1 MASTLQDLLAQRE
14 ALEQKITELRAAE
27 MSEAI
32 SKIHALIE
40 EYGLTQDE
48 IFGRTSS
55 AKVRKTSGS
64 KVAPVYRDPV
74 TGATWS
80 ARGRTPKWLE
90 GKNREDYL
98 IA

>member
-1 MASTLQDLLAQRE
+1 MTTSLRDLLAQKE

-27 MSEAI
+27 VSEAI

-40 EYGLTQDE
+40 EYGLTQED
-48 IFGRTSS
+48 IFTRTSS
-55 AKVRKTSGS
+55 PKARKTSSG
-64 KVAPVYRDPV
+64 KVAAKYRDKL
-74 TGATWS
+74 TGKEWS
-80 ARGRTPKWLE
+80 GRGLAPKWLQ